1 MGAVS
6 FVQRFGSTLNAHVH
20 FHCWV
25 IDGVFVAGADGQVQF
40 AEAAALRPEDLAA
53 AAAAGAAT
61 GAALVRPCQP
71 SRCCR
76 CARHG
81 ELGSRRRLFA
91 GCFDPRRRPRPRRP
105 GTAAALLRAA
115 ARCAGAPRAARRGCA
130 HLSLRPAAARW
141 AYPVAADTSAI
152 DRASGRAD
160 PAPRACTATAITGCW
175 TEFTSPDDSFR
186 AWSSD
191 HSMSQSGR
199 FLPVAR
205 RSKIRKK
212 RTIA

>member
-81 ELGSRRRLFA
+81 ELGSRRRLLAPAASLNA
-91 GCFDPRRRPRPRRP
+91 GK
-105 GTAAALLRAA
+105 AALA
-115 ARCAGAPRAARRGCA
+115 CTETS
-130 HLSLRPAAARW
+130 LSLRFRWMLRSASKAPTAPAWNGCCAIARGRPLRW
-141 AYPVAADTSAI
+141 SASSSSARMRSSIASTS
-152 DRASGRAD
+152 R
-160 PAPRACTATAITGCW
+160 
-175 TEFTSPDDSFR
+175 SPMGVPSC
-186 AWSSD
+186 
-191 HSMSQSGR
+191 G
-199 FLPVAR
+199 
-205 RSKIRKK
+205 
-212 RTIA
+212 